1 MYESAVENMIN
12 KQELEELKDY
22 DVITENERY
31 VTRVCNAQC

>member
-1 MYESAVENMIN
+1 MYESVVSVMTN

-31 VTRVCNAQC
+31 MSQEFVMH